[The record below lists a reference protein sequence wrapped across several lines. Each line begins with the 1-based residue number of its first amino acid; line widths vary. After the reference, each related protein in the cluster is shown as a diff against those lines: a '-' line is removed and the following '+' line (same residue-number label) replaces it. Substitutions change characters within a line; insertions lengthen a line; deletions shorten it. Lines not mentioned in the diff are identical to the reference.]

1 MKKIIATVL
10 AMVMALALC
19 TTAFAANA
27 KYDTIYNNK
36 GDKELTN
43 DAAVYEITTDAGVK
57 YDKDKGT
64 GAIKYLMIK
73 DNTTSASTTG
83 YFAKKYVESTK
94 ADYDVKLTA
103 SGRAPLYLSEL
114 ENGNDYVCK
123 AVAFT
128 AIGEKCGQYDGDA
141 NAKYYTNSGNY
152 LSKDTVYLFK
162 ATDTGSGNILV
173 DGKLVRVDVIDKLDD
188 AVNPHD
194 WKAASYDKDNKVATY
209 KCAECG
215 TVATV
220 YKTEDAAWAAGVN
233 TVEVLKNGDIIGF
246 NYTAGKTPAAS
257 GSKPSPKTFDAGI
270 ALYAAMA
277 LTSVAG
283 SAVVIGKKKEF

>member
-19 TTAFAANA
+19 STAFAADPVYTGRYTKNS
-27 KYDTIYNNK
+27 DTKVEGTY
-36 GDKELTN
+36 TVST
-43 DAAVYEITTDAGVK
+43 DAATYNKDSGIGSVKVKKVTYGTTTE
-57 YDKDKGT
+57 Y
-64 GAIKYLMIK
+64 
-73 DNTTSASTTG
+73 
-83 YFAKKYVESTK
+83 YVESTK

-103 SGRAPLYLSEL
+103 DGRADLYLSEVDFH
-114 ENGNDYVCK
+114 GAYQCK

-128 AIGEKCGQYDGDA
+128 AIGEKCGQYNGDVDS
-141 NAKYYTNSGNY
+141 KYYTNSGKY
-152 LSKDTVYLFK
+152 SSK
-162 ATDTGSGNILV
+162 
-173 DGKLVRVDVIDKLDD
+173 DD
-188 AVNPHD
+188 AVLFVESDAAGAFGILVNGEVVSVLQVVSGSVTALEDLVEQHD
-194 WKAASYDKDNKVATY
+194 WKAASFDKDNKATSF

-220 YKTEDAAWAAGVN
+220 YKTVDAAKAAGVN
-233 TVEVLKNGDIIGF
+233 TVETVTYAGETYVLGYNF
-246 NYTAGKTPAAS
+246 TAAGT
-257 GSKPSPKTFDAGI
+257 GSTTTTGAKPSPKTFDAGI